1 MIEQVDPRRWV
12 ESLERYR
19 VDLVTPAQVSN
30 FECYV
35 EHITSE
41 QAGDL
46 ERILAHMTD
55 DVLYRNFGATVG
67 TFQGKEEVRR
77 RFLPGVEAGFP
88 MMEMQYD
95 SFIVGSSSI
104 GMAGTLYA
112 SGTATQLRGVGRV
125 LPDETQDDDMFIVA
139 TPIAVFFTYRDG
151 LTCGEDAFRSAATVT
166 RIGSPSNDQST
177 TDRGQRSS

>member
-1 MIEQVDPRRWV
+1 MIGQVDPQRWID
-12 ESLERYR
+12 SLERYR
-19 VDLVTPAQVSN
+19 VELVTPAQVSN

-55 DVLYRNFGATVG
+55 DVLYRNFGATTD

-77 RFLPGVEAGFP
+77 RLRPGVEAGFP
-88 MMEMQYD
+88 MMEMHYD

-112 SGTATQLRGVGRV
+112 SGTAAQLRGVGRV
-125 LPDETQDDDMFIVA
+125 LPEGTGGDDMLIVA
-139 TPIAVFFTYRDG
+139 TPIAVFFSYRDG
-151 LTCGEDAFRSAATVT
+151 LMCGEDAFRSAATVAPV
-166 RIGSPSNDQST
+166 GSLIANQST
-177 TDRGQRSS
+177 TDTGQR